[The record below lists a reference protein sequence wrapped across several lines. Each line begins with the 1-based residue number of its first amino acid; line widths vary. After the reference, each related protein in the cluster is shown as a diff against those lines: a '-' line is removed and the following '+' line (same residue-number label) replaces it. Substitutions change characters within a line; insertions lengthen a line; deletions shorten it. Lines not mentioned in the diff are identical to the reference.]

1 MTLALQP
8 AARRDLKK
16 LPELEQRA
24 IIAALESLAAGA
36 SPNADIRRLQ
46 GRTGYR
52 LRVGRWRVIFEW
64 TQDLLVVERIVDRKD
79 AYR

>member
-1 MTLALQP
+1 VTLALQP
-8 AARRDLKK
+8 T
-16 LPELEQRA
+16 A

-36 SPNADIRRLQ
+36 SPSADIRRLQ
-46 GRTGYR
+46 GRTEYR

-64 TQDLLVVERIVDRKD
+64 TQDLLVGERIVDQKD